1 MASGAR
7 EDEGERTLREDVA
20 RAETALR
27 ASEERF
33 RTVVHGA
40 PDGVAILRGPTILY
54 LNPRAA
60 RLMGLVRPE
69 DGYGRPITDFIHPDD
84 GAIAAERIRDLL
96 RTGQPHDAAYEYR
109 SRSLDGRELVV
120 EISSILIDFDGGR
133 AVLAFARDVT
143 ERKAMQARLAQA
155 DRLAA
160 LGMLSAGVAHEIN
173 NPLAYVLMNLEL
185 MSRELAKG
193 GPIDTQ
199 TLLSRLREARHGGE
213 RVATIVRDL
222 KTLAREDQAV
232 RWPVQ
237 LENVLDAALN
247 VVGGEIAKR
256 GRIVRDYGSIPA
268 VEGIAARLEQVFVN
282 LLSNAA
288 QALGDDELWRNEVA
302 LRVTDD
308 RDFVYVSVS
317 DTGVGMTDAVKRHI
331 FDPFFTTKPAGVGT
345 GLGLPICQGIVLA
358 HGGSIEVTSTP
369 GAGSTF
375 TVKLRRW
382 TGTVGEAQ
390 PEARGPDASR
400 GRVLIV
406 DDDAAVGRT
415 LRLALEDDHEI
426 TVVGGGKEALG
437 VLRTGEHGTGYD
449 AVLCDLLMPGMTGGE
464 LFSIVREE
472 LPELARR
479 FIFMS
484 GGYFAGDEAPST
496 GSQPVLEKPFNLEQ
510 VRAVL
515 RDVVGRKSQ
524 PPSGAP

>member
-1 MASGAR
+1 MAIGSR
-7 EDEGERTLREDVA
+7 EDEGERALRENVV

-60 RLMGLVRPE
+60 RLIGLARPE

-84 GAIAAERIRDLL
+84 AAVAAERIGDMF
-96 RTGQPHDAAYEYR
+96 RTGKAHDTAHEYR

-133 AVLAFARDVT
+133 SVLAFARDVT

-185 MSRELAKG
+185 MSRELSKG
-193 GPIDTQ
+193 GPVDTQ
-199 TLLSRLREARHGGE
+199 TLLTRLREARHGGE

-222 KTLAREDQAV
+222 KTFAREDQAV

-237 LENVLDAALN
+237 LESVLDAALN
-247 VVGGEIAKR
+247 VAGGEIAKR
-256 GRIVRDYGSIPA
+256 GRVVRDYGAIPV

-288 QALGDDELWRNEVA
+288 QALPEDTIWRNEVA
-302 LRVTDD
+302 VRVSEDP
-308 RDFVYVSVS
+308 DFVYVSVS
-317 DTGVGMTDAVKRHI
+317 DTGVGMTEAVKRHI

-358 HGGSIEVTSTP
+358 HGGSIEVSSEP

-375 TVKLRRW
+375 VVKLRRW
-382 TGTVGEAQ
+382 TGVVGEAPPATLA
-390 PEARGPDASR
+390 PETSR
-400 GRVLIV
+400 GRILIV

-415 LRLALEDDHEI
+415 LRLALEEDHAV
-426 TVVGGGKEALG
+426 TVVGGGHEALV
-437 VLRTGEHGTGYD
+437 VLRERGGAEYD
-449 AVLCDLLMPGMTGGE
+449 AVICDLLMPGMTGSE
-464 LFSIVREE
+464 LFAILSRE
-472 LPELARR
+472 LPEVARR
-479 FIFMS
+479 FVFMS
-484 GGYFAGDEAPST
+484 GGYFEGEEEPST
-496 GSQPVLEKPFNLEQ
+496 GGQPVLEKPFNLEQ

-515 RDVVGRKSQ
+515 RDVVVPRL
-524 PPSGAP
+524 PPAGA

>member
-1 MASGAR
+1 MTSGER
-7 EDEGERTLREDVA
+7 EDEGDRTLRADVA

-33 RTVVHGA
+33 RMVVHGA
-40 PDGVAILRGPTILY
+40 PDGVAILRGPTMLY

-60 RLMGLVRPE
+60 RLLGLARPE

-84 GAIAAERIRDLL
+84 GALAAERIKELI
-96 RTGQPHDAAYEYR
+96 RTGKALEHPHEYR

-143 ERKAMQARLAQA
+143 ERKALQARLAQA

-185 MSRELAKG
+185 MSRELTKS
-193 GPIDTQ
+193 GPIDAAA
-199 TLLSRLREARHGGE
+199 LLTRLREARHGGE

-222 KTLAREDQAV
+222 KTFARADQAV
-232 RWPVQ
+232 HWPVQ
-237 LENVLDAALN
+237 LEQVFDAALN
-247 VVGGEIAKR
+247 VVGDEIAKR
-256 GRIVRDYGSIPA
+256 GRVVRDYANVPV

-288 QALGDDELWRNEVA
+288 QALPDGEPARHA
-302 LRVTDD
+302 VTLSASYDAE
-308 RDFVYVSVS
+308 FVHVSVR
-317 DTGVGMTDAVKRHI
+317 DTGVGMTEDIKRHI
-331 FDPFFTTKPAGVGT
+331 FDPFFTTKPAGLGT
-345 GLGLPICQGIVLA
+345 GLGLPICQGIVVA
-358 HGGSIEVTSTP
+358 HGGSLEVTSVP

-375 TVKLRRW
+375 TVKLRRF
-382 TGTVGEAQ
+382 TGAFGEEQ
-390 PEARGPDASR
+390 PAARVPGASR
-400 GRVLIV
+400 GRILIV

-415 LRLALEDDHEI
+415 LRLALEDDHEV
-426 TVVGGGKEALG
+426 TVVRSGTEALG
-437 VLRTGEHGTGYD
+437 ALRAAPSDQGYD

-464 LFSIVREE
+464 LFSIAREE
-472 LPELARR
+472 LPEIARR

-484 GGYFAGDEAPST
+484 GGYWAGGDAPPT
-496 GSQPVLEKPFNLEQ
+496 GAQPVLEKPFNLEQ

-515 RDVVGRKSQ
+515 RDVVGRLPSQ
-524 PPSGAP
+524 PPSGA